1 MSSFPLTK
9 LLIAIKFSVVAGGA
23 VRRGG
28 RIGELRDK
36 VIFIISLPTI
46 YLVYSL
52 CTHHLDLLK
61 Q

>member
-1 MSSFPLTK
+1 M
-9 LLIAIKFSVVAGGA
+9 VGGGA
-23 VRRGG
+23 VHGGG

-52 CTHHLDLLK
+52 CTYHLDLLK